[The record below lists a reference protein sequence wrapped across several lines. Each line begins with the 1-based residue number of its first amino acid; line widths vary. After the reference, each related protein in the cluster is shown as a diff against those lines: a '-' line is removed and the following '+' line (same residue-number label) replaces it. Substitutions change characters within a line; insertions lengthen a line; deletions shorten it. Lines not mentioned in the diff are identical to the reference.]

1 MLAVPVFNMQG
12 ERTGELTIAAEAL
25 GGEVRPALLKQA
37 VVAHLDRR
45 RQRSARTKGRSD
57 VVGSTRKLYRQ
68 KGTGNARAGSI
79 RTPVRRGG
87 GRAFANRGGQST
99 KGFPKHM
106 RRLARQ
112 SAILA
117 KILSEDVMIVDGLE
131 MDAPKT
137 RTMVS
142 MLAALGADNGCVLA
156 MDGPS
161 ENVYLSA
168 RNIPKTEVRRVHEIH
183 VYEILRRRKLIFTKP
198 AFARLVDDPLCLGA
212 GTSGDQGFET

>member
-1 MLAVPVFNMQG
+1 MVGTAREQS
-12 ERTGELTIAAEAL
+12 
-25 GGEVRPALLKQA
+25 
-37 VVAHLDRR
+37 
-45 RQRSARTKGRSD
+45 RQRG
-57 VVGSTRKLYRQ
+57 TR
-68 KGTGNARAGSI
+68 NARGGAS
-79 RTPVRRGG
+79 RRAVRRRGG
-87 GRAFANRGGQST
+87 RACANRGGQST
-99 KGFPKHM
+99 KGFPKHR

-212 GTSGDQGFET
+212 GTSGDQAFET